1 MMQKSVQLQWKQGD
15 TGGAAV
21 RQFLLAY
28 RSVGEGGEAGEW
40 DELSIEPAVSTR
52 LLEGLLCGTHYQFRL
67 AAVNKIG
74 SGSASPVVDVTT
86 KGSKP
91 EAPKLEHFLHV
102 NMTSVTLLLDTW
114 QDGGCQI
121 KAFTIEYRETAGGSH
136 WKLGKTVICERFAIP
151 LKNFVLCG
159 VCMHI
164 YLCTNRYSIVPCS
177 RSNVTIL
184 SIA

>member
-1 MMQKSVQLQWKQGD
+1 
-15 TGGAAV
+15 V

-40 DELSIEPAVSTR
+40 NELTVEPAVSTR

-67 AAVNKIG
+67 AAVNKMG

-91 EAPKLEHFLHV
+91 EAPKLEHFLQV
-102 NMTSVTLLLDTW
+102 NTTSVTLLLDTW

-121 KAFTIEYRETAGGSH
+121 KAFAIEYRETAGGSN
-136 WKLGKTVICERFAIP
+136 WKLGKIVICERLVVPSKRFLVMWSVHA
-151 LKNFVLCG
+151 LYTCVLTGTVVFLTVG
-159 VCMHI
+159 VM
-164 YLCTNRYSIVPCS
+164 
-177 RSNVTIL
+177 
-184 SIA
+184 